1 MVNLIADCF
10 PFLLYPSVD
19 THTSNALLLFFHIE
33 MRLCYTQRSAVSKIL
48 RPHHVACGILLPW
61 PGIDPVLPALEAW
74 SLNHWTREVPAV
86 FTMGILLSQ
95 YLQIFSHSFL
105 VTAEFDCR
113 AEPQLIHLS
122 PAEGHLSRF
131 QFFCFINSAVRSILE
146 PFSRHLCCCFCRT
159 GSLGMHKPNFSHCC

>member
-48 RPHHVACGILLPW
+48 WPHHVACGILFPW

-86 FTMGILLSQ
+86 FTMGILLESVSAD
-95 YLQIFSHSFL
+95 LFSKTL
-105 VTAEFDCR
+105 
-113 AEPQLIHLS
+113 QLIQRKIFWS
-122 PAEGHLSRF
+122 PALRGGVAAGGISL
-131 QFFCFINSAVRSILE
+131 V
-146 PFSRHLCCCFCRT
+146 P
-159 GSLGMHKPNFSHCC
+159 GSLGWVEETRRWYLTD